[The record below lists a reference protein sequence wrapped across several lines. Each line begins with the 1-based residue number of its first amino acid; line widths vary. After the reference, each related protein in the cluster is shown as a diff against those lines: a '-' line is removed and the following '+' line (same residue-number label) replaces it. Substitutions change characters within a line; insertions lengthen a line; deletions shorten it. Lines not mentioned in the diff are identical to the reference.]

1 MKPAETQ
8 FGKARCAERIF
19 HAGVAS
25 VGGFFVALFLIWA
38 YHPLWLASEPLR
50 VLGRCCVLAGVFGG
64 VSILGASTRGPT
76 GTVADVSGSGKSPA
90 SVEPEHAET

>member
-19 HAGVAS
+19 RAGIAAM
-25 VGGFFVALFLIWA
+25 GGFLVALLLDWA

-64 VSILGASTRGPT
+64 VSILGASARGPMGRSPT
-76 GTVADVSGSGKSPA
+76 APEVECPLLRGKPG
-90 SVEPEHAET
+90 HAKT